1 MSRHACL
8 WRKRERSMSEASQ
21 PLADR
26 AWSIELHG
34 IDAIADKERHGT
46 PFELFWVWFAAN
58 IGILTVVYGGILAG
72 AGLNFWQSIFV
83 TLVGTL
89 VSFALV
95 GILSLAGIWGGAP
108 MLTLSRAAFGPHGNR
123 GPTLIS
129 WLSLVGWET
138 ALVVTAAYAVLG
150 LLTMA
155 GLPTNGFWT
164 VVSLLVV
171 VALVIPFSLL
181 GHATLVWIQ
190 RAATWL
196 FGLLTLVI
204 VVLLI
209 KQTDWTRIL
218 TMKPGPWD
226 SGVLATLS
234 IVAAG
239 TGIGWIN
246 MGADYTRYL
255 PHHSSSGAVIGW
267 TIFGGALPVGVLIL
281 VGFLLS
287 SHISNL
293 ASVANPIQLIGSAL
307 PTWMA
312 VPYLLTAIGGLIAG
326 ADLNLYS
333 SGLNLLTLGLK
344 LERYKAVLI
353 DGTLMI
359 AGAIYVMLIAQNF
372 LGAFESFLQL
382 LADGLTAWGA
392 VFLVDMLLR
401 REYDPASLAANGRE
415 SRYYYWGGVNLVA
428 IVAWLAGI
436 LVGLAL
442 TVSPFFTGPFAI
454 GIFATSSMGYLIGF
468 LVSGVL
474 YALLMRF
481 ARAK

>member
-1 MSRHACL
+1 
-8 WRKRERSMSEASQ
+8 MSEASH
-21 PLADR
+21 PLTDQV
-26 AWSIELHG
+26 WSIELHG
-34 IDAIADKERHGT
+34 IDAISDEERHGT
-46 PFELFWVWFAAN
+46 PFELFWVWFAAD

-72 AGLNFWQSIFV
+72 AGLNFWQSLFV
-83 TLVGTL
+83 TLAATI

-95 GILSLAGIWGGAP
+95 GVLSLAGIWGGAP
-108 MLTLSRAAFGPHGNR
+108 MLTLSRAVFGSRGNL

-129 WLSLVGWET
+129 WFTLVGWET

-150 LLTMA
+150 LLHLA
-155 GLPTNGFWT
+155 GLPSNGFWT

-171 VALVIPFSLL
+171 VALVIPFSML
-181 GHATLVWIQ
+181 GHATLVWVQ

-196 FGLLTLVI
+196 FGLLTLVV

-209 KQTDWTRIL
+209 KQTDWTRLL

-255 PHHSSSGAVIGW
+255 PRRSSSGAVIWW
-267 TIFGGALPVGVLIL
+267 TTFGGALPVSVLIL

-287 SHISNL
+287 SHVSNL

-307 PTWMA
+307 PAWMA

-344 LERYKAVLI
+344 LERYKTVLI

-359 AGAIYVMLIAQNF
+359 AGAVYVMLIAQNF
-372 LGAFESFLQL
+372 LGTFESFLQL

-392 VFLVDMLLR
+392 IFLVDMLLR
-401 REYDPASLAANGRE
+401 RGYDSASLADSSSQ
-415 SRYYYWGGVNLVA
+415 SRYYYWSGVNPVA

-436 LVGLAL
+436 LVGLAF

-454 GIFATSSMGYLIGF
+454 GIFATSSLGYLIGF

-474 YALLMRF
+474 YATLVRF
-481 ARAK
+481 YRAKEVPAGTTE

>member
-1 MSRHACL
+1 
-8 WRKRERSMSEASQ
+8 MSEVSQ

-26 AWSIELHG
+26 AWSIERHG
-34 IDAIADKERHGT
+34 IDAISDEERHGT
-46 PFELFWVWFAAN
+46 PFELFWVWFAAD

-83 TLVGTL
+83 TLAGTSI
-89 VSFALV
+89 SFALV
-95 GILSLAGIWGGAP
+95 GVISVAGIRGGAP
-108 MLTLSRAAFGPHGNR
+108 TLTLSRAVFGSRGNI

-129 WLSLVGWET
+129 WFTLVGWET

-150 LLTMA
+150 LLNLA
-155 GLPTNGFWT
+155 GLPSSGFWA

-171 VALVIPFSLL
+171 VALVLPFSLL

-196 FGLLTLVI
+196 FGLLTLAV

-209 KQTDWTRIL
+209 KQTDWAHIL
-218 TMKPGPWD
+218 SMKPGPWD
-226 SGVLATLS
+226 SGMLATLS

-255 PHHSSSGAVIGW
+255 PRRSSAGAVIGW
-267 TIFGGALPVGVLIL
+267 TTFGGAFPVGVLIL

-287 SHISNL
+287 SRVANL

-307 PTWMA
+307 PGWML

-344 LERYKAVLI
+344 LKRYKAVLI

-401 REYDPASLAANGRE
+401 RGYDSASLADSSQA
-415 SRYYYWGGVNLVA
+415 SRYYYWNGLHPAA
-428 IVAWLAGI
+428 IVAWMAGI
-436 LVGLAL
+436 LVGLAF
-442 TVSPFFTGPFAI
+442 TVSPFFTGPFAT
-454 GIFATSSMGYLIGF
+454 GIFAFSSLGYLIGF

-481 ARAK
+481 YRAKEVPVRTAE